1 LLLVRK
7 TMTQAIS
14 GAFNLLT
21 SPWLPVRRAKRT
33 QIEWISPA
41 QVAEPQDGPPA
52 AFAWPRPDFDLAAH
66 EFMIGLLAVTFPPQS
81 AEDWKQ
87 RFLSPPSCQE
97 LAAAFAPY
105 KDAFFLDGDG
115 PRFLQDHDELK
126 PDPSPVEALLIDAPG
141 ANTIKL
147 NKDLLVK
154 RGGVRILSRAAA
166 AMALYTLQQ
175 FAPSGG
181 AGHRTSL
188 RGGGPLV
195 TLAITGAG
203 EDASAPALWQ
213 RIWLNVLKGAPPD
226 ANERARVFP
235 WLATTKTSAKKESV
249 SAEDAH
255 PLQAFFGMPRRIR
268 LSFERN
274 DTRKPCDLTGLVDD
288 LVVTGFISE
297 PWGVNYGVW
306 RHPLT
311 PYYKAKTDTLPVHAP
326 EGRIGYRQWLG
337 IVYADETGGR
347 SPATIMKDA
356 RDRLSDLAD
365 DFPEFG
371 ERPLVLAGGFAMD
384 NMKALAFAEAEMP
397 LHLVREESLA
407 SAFSRF
413 ASILVNSA
421 KIVGSLLAASMRI
434 ALFSEKGQAG
444 SDSTILDVPRE
455 RLWEETEDKF
465 HRLLDEAVRVLAGE
479 DEDPDKPLREEWR
492 KTLEQTALRIFDD
505 AAPTDAFG
513 EIDPAQVVSAR
524 KLLALGLKGYG
535 KYGQSLFKELI
546 LTSLE
551 EAKKRGKTSR
561 KSKEET
567 TA

>member
-1 LLLVRK
+1 MRLAKRLSLVRLLLVRK

-175 FAPSGG
+175 FAPSSGRG
-181 AGHRTSL
+181 YRTSL

-195 TLAITGAG
+195 TLALPDGGQT
-203 EDASAPALWQ
+203 SRPTLWQ
-213 RIWLNVLKGAPPD
+213 RLWLNTPAGLALNPSEKS
-226 ANERARVFP
+226 RAFP
-235 WLATTKTSAKKESV
+235 WLAPTRTSAK
-249 SAEDAH
+249 
-255 PLQAFFGMPRRIR
+255 G
-268 LSFERN
+268 
-274 DTRKPCDLTGLVDD
+274 
-288 LVVTGFISE
+288 
-297 PWGVNYGVW
+297 
-306 RHPLT
+306 
-311 PYYKAKTDTLPVHAP
+311 
-326 EGRIGYRQWLG
+326 
-337 IVYADETGGR
+337 ET
-347 SPATIMKDA
+347 IH
-356 RDRLSDLAD
+356 
-365 DFPEFG
+365 
-371 ERPLVLAGGFAMD
+371 
-384 NMKALAFAEAEMP
+384 EA
-397 LHLVREESLA
+397 
-407 SAFSRF
+407 
-413 ASILVNSA
+413 
-421 KIVGSLLAASMRI
+421 
-434 ALFSEKGQAG
+434 
-444 SDSTILDVPRE
+444 
-455 RLWEETEDKF
+455 
-465 HRLLDEAVRVLAGE
+465 
-479 DEDPDKPLREEWR
+479 
-492 KTLEQTALRIFDD
+492 
-505 AAPTDAFG
+505 
-513 EIDPAQVVSAR
+513 
-524 KLLALGLKGYG
+524 
-535 KYGQSLFKELI
+535 
-546 LTSLE
+546 
-551 EAKKRGKTSR
+551 
-561 KSKEET
+561 
-567 TA
+567 